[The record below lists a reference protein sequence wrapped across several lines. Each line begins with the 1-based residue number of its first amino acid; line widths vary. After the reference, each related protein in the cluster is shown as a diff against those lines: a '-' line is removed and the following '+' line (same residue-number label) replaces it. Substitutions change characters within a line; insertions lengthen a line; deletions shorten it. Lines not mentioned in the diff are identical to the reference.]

1 MPWIILLLAAAGSVA
16 IPAPSILLVPPHP
29 SSQEDPI
36 HISCVAPSGFPGAN
50 FTLYRGGQV
59 VQLLQ
64 APAEQL
70 SVTFNLSGGGGRAGS
85 GTFHCQYGVLGEHS
99 QPQLSDLSEPVHV
112 SFPVKVKNLQKKR
125 ERESCW
131 AQINFSTSDMAF
143 DNSLFAISTKMT
155 CEEDSG
161 AMDASPDNS
170 GPRKRPTST
179 SSSPEPPAPDFSTFR
194 AGQ

>member
-112 SFPVKVKNLQKKR
+112 SFP
-125 ERESCW
+125 ESESP
-131 AQINFSTSDMAF
+131 AGPRSTSAPQTWP
-143 DNSLFAISTKMT
+143 SITP
-155 CEEDSG
+155 C
-161 AMDASPDNS
+161 SPS
-170 GPRKRPTST
+170 PRK
-179 SSSPEPPAPDFSTFR
+179 
-194 AGQ
+194 